1 MDNKYYTIKD
11 IELITGYDEEDILVI
26 IKKINEEVKKKYSSS
41 QVQPLLFDRMIEKK
55 YFLRGMENL
64 IWERC

>member
-1 MDNKYYTIKD
+1 MENKYYTIED

-26 IKKINEEVKKKYSSS
+26 IKKLNEEIMKKYSSS
-41 QVQPLLFDRMIEKK
+41 QVKPLLFDTMIEKK

-64 IWERC
+64 V

>member
-1 MDNKYYTIKD
+1 MENEYYTIDD
-11 IELITGYDEEDILVI
+11 IELITGYDEKDILVI
-26 IKKINEEVKKKYSSS
+26 IQKINEEIMKKYESS

-64 IWERC
+64 I